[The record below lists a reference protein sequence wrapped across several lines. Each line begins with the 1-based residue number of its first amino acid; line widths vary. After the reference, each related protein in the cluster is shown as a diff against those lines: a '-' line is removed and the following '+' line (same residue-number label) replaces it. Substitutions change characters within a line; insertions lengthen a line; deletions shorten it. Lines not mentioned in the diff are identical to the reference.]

1 MSSGS
6 SSSLVARDRLRKVL
20 VQDRSPV
27 SQECLDALTE
37 ILLNAARGQVVL
49 AESDITAAVE
59 YKDGAVI
66 LTVRLPILR
75 GVSSEATIVNG

>member
-1 MSSGS
+1 MGSGS
-6 SSSLVARDRLRKVL
+6 RSILVARDRLRKVL

-27 SQECLDALTE
+27 SQECLDALTAV
-37 ILLNAARGQVVL
+37 LLNAAREQVVL
-49 AESDITAAVE
+49 VESDVTAAVE

-75 GVSSEATIVNG
+75 GVSNEATTVNG

>member
-1 MSSGS
+1 MTSGS
-6 SSSLVARDRLRKVL
+6 RSILVARDRLRKVL

-27 SQECLDALTE
+27 SQECLDELTAA
-37 ILLNAARGQVVL
+37 LLNAARGQVVL
-49 AESDITAAVE
+49 AETDVTAAVE

-75 GVSSEATIVNG
+75 GVSGEAAEANG